1 MFLCNHFYKFSAL
14 NCLCGLQLNL
24 MSYNRVDYCYTRF
37 QEIFLNTDHREL
49 HSKSETRHT
58 MICLPLSSQ
67 LQISLLHSR
76 DC

>member
-1 MFLCNHFYKFSAL
+1 
-14 NCLCGLQLNL
+14 